1 MDRFLEQNSQEIDL
15 CIYGNLQVQKLLFI
29 ITRVSLDTQKDGAKI
44 IGKTF
49 LKYYPKHKFQMKS

>member
-1 MDRFLEQNSQEIDL
+1 MDGFLEQNSQEIDL

-49 LKYYPKHKFQMKS
+49 LKYYPKH